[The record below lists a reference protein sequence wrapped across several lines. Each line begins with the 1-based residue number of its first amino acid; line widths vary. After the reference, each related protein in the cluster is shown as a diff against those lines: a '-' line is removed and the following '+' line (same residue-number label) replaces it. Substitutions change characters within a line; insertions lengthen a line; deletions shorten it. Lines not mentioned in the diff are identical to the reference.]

1 MLFRSTTT
9 TDYCGNVIYEN
20 NTAKL
25 LLTGEGYIS
34 LSDKKYHYYLQDH
47 QGNNRVVVDKDGNVK
62 ETNHYYPFGGV
73 FASTGSVQP
82 YKYNG
87 KELDTKKGLNW
98 YDYGAR
104 MYDPALGRWHVV
116 DPLAE
121 KYCGV
126 SPYTYC
132 KNNPIL
138 RIDIDGKDDYVVNK
152 NGYVFFWKNTK
163 YEDKG
168 DRVYYFDGEHK
179 PKQVSGKPI
188 TIMDNELMPGMVE
201 SQNPLDG
208 YSTYGQT
215 SNIHDAANL
224 FKFAAD
230 NSIVEWKLD
239 VYENEND
246 GPTAI
251 IITDHKEGSVERG
264 NNAKK
269 RTAVNGHKKID
280 IHSHPGDE
288 SQGASASDMK
298 YINSR
303 NNAVYLKR
311 NRTLHDY
318 NSKKSNITT
327 IHINTV
333 EDLQKYIQDRLKK

>member
-1 MLFRSTTT
+1 MF
-9 TDYCGNVIYEN
+9 
-20 NTAKL
+20 
-25 LLTGEGYIS
+25 
-34 LSDKKYHYYLQDH
+34 
-47 QGNNRVVVDKDGNVK
+47 
-62 ETNHYYPFGGV
+62 FG
-73 FASTGSVQP
+73 
-82 YKYNG
+82 
-87 KELDTKKGLNW
+87 
-98 YDYGAR
+98 
-104 MYDPALGRWHVV
+104 
-116 DPLAE
+116 
-121 KYCGV
+121 
-126 SPYTYC
+126 
-132 KNNPIL
+132 
-138 RIDIDGKDDYVVNK
+138 
-152 NGYVFFWKNTK
+152 KNTK

-179 PKQVSGKPI
+179 PKQVSGKTI

-201 SQNPLDG
+201 SQKPLDG

-230 NSIVEWKLD
+230 NSVVEWKLD

-251 IITDHKEGSVERG
+251 IITDHKEGSVESG
-264 NNAKK
+264 NNAKR
-269 RTAVNGHKKID
+269 RTAVNGRKKID